1 MLVPRNVPIVDKV
14 ALRSIHVGVNAFIR
28 KFNLPKADRDDLVQ
42 DVALHL
48 IQQAE
53 NFNPTVGAWSTFV
66 KCVIRSKLA
75 SIRRASIGDVPEI
88 TAHFGEDPREL
99 QRLQI
104 DFKGLWGWREASQ
117 VRNHINFLAAISA
130 NAPTDLTTRNSYIT
144 TVRGGLLTIRNRAMG
159 LTTTMNFSRQPVSYT
174 ASGQG
179 ILSEGLESGQMQG
192 FGYELSRIRR
202 DRDGF

>member
-1 MLVPRNVPIVDKV
+1 MQKDQHGRERKAHFLTGRIYDAMLVSTLSQLSFV
-14 ALRSIHVGVNAFIR
+14 LCSLQTL
-28 KFNLPKADRDDLVQ
+28 LPL
-42 DVALHL
+42 L
-48 IQQAE
+48 
-53 NFNPTVGAWSTFV
+53 
-66 KCVIRSKLA
+66 
-75 SIRRASIGDVPEI
+75 IGDVPEI